1 MPVDSVAVPAF
12 TLPRHWRPHGARKDD
27 QSPQGGS
34 PSLWDDG
41 DSYVIQGW
49 KIDPAA
55 LGELLRTTGQ
65 QIPDGESLIRFP
77 KRLMHMF
84 PETNVDR

>member
-1 MPVDSVAVPAF
+1 MA
-12 TLPRHWRPHGARKDD
+12 PRFLGKDPD
-27 QSPQGGS
+27 SPQGGS

-49 KIDPAA
+49 RVTDAA
-55 LGELLRTTGQ
+55 LGELLRSADQQ
-65 QIPDGESLIRFP
+65 QIPAGETLIRFP

-84 PETNVDR
+84 PELGSGR

>member
-1 MPVDSVAVPAF
+1 MA
-12 TLPRHWRPHGARKDD
+12 PRFLGKDD

-49 KIDPAA
+49 RITDESA
-55 LGELLRTTGQ
+55 LSELLRSAGQQ
-65 QIPDGESLIRFP
+65 QIPPGETLIRFP
-77 KRLMHMF
+77 KRLVRMF
-84 PETNVDR
+84 PELGSGR